1 MWTWRSSRSWSAP
14 RGPRVETFRA
24 EVAALLFDMDGVLVD
39 SRAVVERTWR
49 RWSAR
54 HRVDVMPI
62 LRIAHG
68 RRTSDTLRATVPHL
82 ATPEEVAWLDRTES
96 EDFDDLQP
104 IPGAGE
110 LVASIPAGR
119 WTVVTSAGR
128 DLAVR
133 RLAAVGMALPPHAV
147 TSEDVTRG
155 KPAPDG
161 YLLAAHRL
169 GVDPARCLVVEDAPP
184 GIEAGRAA
192 GARVLAVST
201 THQAGELTGA
211 IAILGDLSTVKVV
224 STGQALEVELF
235 GEVA

>member
-1 MWTWRSSRSWSAP
+1 MRYEA
-14 RGPRVETFRA
+14 
-24 EVAALLFDMDGVLVD
+24 AALLFDMDGVLVD
-39 SRAVVERTWR
+39 SRAVVERTWHC
-49 RWSAR
+49 WAAR
-54 HRVDVMPI
+54 HGVDVAPI

-82 ATPEEVAWLDRTES
+82 ATPEEVAWLDRAES
-96 EDFDDLQP
+96 ADFDGLQP
-104 IPGAGE
+104 IPGAAE

-128 DLAVR
+128 DLAAR
-133 RLAAVGMALPPHAV
+133 RLAAVGLSLPPHAV

-161 YLLAAHRL
+161 YLLAARRL
-169 GVDPARCLVVEDAPP
+169 GVGPARCLVVEDAPP

-192 GARVLAVST
+192 GARVLAVAT
-201 THQAGELTGA
+201 THPASELTGA
-211 IAILGDLSTVKVV
+211 IGILGDLTTVKVV
-224 STGQALEVELF
+224 ATGQALEVEII